1 MSDRPPS
8 YADRAGQ
15 GVQEPQRLRRDRLL
29 ELLRGTPGSTATQL
43 ALGMAPHVEHG
54 YPYGMC
60 CDDLREL
67 ERYGLVRFYSSV
79 PKLWEAVTFTFRE
92 LESAI
97 RERESD
103 IRPELDTQDDDDVW
117 RRKENVKRVLTERGV
132 RLHDSVIDAI
142 VEAAC
147 DPTLRARS

>member
-15 GVQEPQRLRRDRLL
+15 GVPEPQRLRRDRLL
-29 ELLRGTPGSTATQL
+29 ELLRGTPGSLTATQL
-43 ALGMAPHVEHG
+43 AELMAPREEHA

-60 CDDLREL
+60 CDDLNEL
-67 ERYGLVRFYSSV
+67 ERYGLARFYSGV
-79 PKLWEAVTFTFRE
+79 PKQWVAVTFTFRE

-132 RLHDSVIDAI
+132 RLHDSVIEAI

-147 DPTLRARS
+147 DPTLRS